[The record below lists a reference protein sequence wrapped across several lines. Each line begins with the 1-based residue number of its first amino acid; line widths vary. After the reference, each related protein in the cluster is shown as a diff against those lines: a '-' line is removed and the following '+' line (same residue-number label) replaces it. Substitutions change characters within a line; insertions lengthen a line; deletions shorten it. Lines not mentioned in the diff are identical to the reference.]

1 MLEQIESRLSALIE
15 STADFIWS
23 VDLNFRLLTFN
34 RVLQQ
39 DLLTNFGTQAAVGMR
54 PQDLLPPEI
63 AELWPP
69 LYRRALAEGP
79 FRVEWPF
86 VSGRIMEL
94 ALNPIVV
101 NGNPIGVSVFGTDIT
116 ERKASE
122 NARLEAEKRYRDIFD
137 RTLDGMFQTTPEG
150 TALIINPAMA
160 RMLGYDSPQ
169 DAIATVKNT
178 SLQVWVD
185 PAERSRCAQLLE
197 EHGTVMGF
205 ECQFKCQDESIIWV
219 SLNCR
224 KVYAPDGLT
233 FSYEGF
239 IQDITERKAAERA
252 QLAAEKRFQGIFNRT
267 RDGMYQTT
275 PEGVC
280 LVTNPAMAS
289 MMGYDSPEELT
300 VAVTDSANQVW
311 VDPADRAM
319 YRQLLEENGT
329 ILGFESRFKR
339 KDGTILWVSLNTR
352 KVSAPDGKTRYY
364 EGFVQ
369 DITDRKRTESQLQD
383 SEERYRASFDQ
394 AAVGIIHV
402 SFEGQILRCNA
413 RFAEILGYPMDEIP
427 GKTFQQLTP
436 PEYLPESMEALKQLL
451 SGASSA
457 TGLEKPYLR
466 KDGTLAWVRL
476 TSSLQRDGNG
486 QALHLV
492 AFMEDINARK
502 AAEEHL
508 VSATKALQTNEARY
522 RSVFQ
527 TSLDA
532 LSITNLSDGTLTEV
546 NQAFLDLMGYTR
558 DEVIG
563 RTSIE
568 LGFWE
573 NLQDRDNV
581 VAKLRQDSSFRDE
594 RTRLKK
600 KNREI
605 FWVHLSASVIEIE
618 GTACMFCVTR
628 DLSDARAAQD
638 EIRNLAFYDSLTH
651 LPNRRLLL
659 DRMLQALSGD
669 TRSTRK
675 RALLF
680 VDLDDFKSLNDTLGH
695 SMGDLLLQD
704 VARRLTDCVHEAD
717 TVARYGA
724 DEFVVM
730 LEDLSL
736 NSEEAADEAEIVGE
750 KMLAALAQP
759 FLLAGRE
766 TQGTAS
772 IGITVFGDKRES
784 TSEVLQQADMAMH
797 QAKTAGGNT
806 VRFFAPALQAAVNAR
821 AAMKEDLSQA
831 IAANQFLLYYQ
842 PQVDATGLIG
852 VEALM
857 RWKHPERGLVP
868 PNDFIPLAEET
879 GLILPLGTWALE
891 TACRQIAEWANRKE
905 SAHIQIAVNISARQF
920 CCPDFVEHI
929 LATLHQT
936 GANPKNLKLEL
947 TESMLANDIEE
958 VIAKMTLLKSHGLTF
973 SLDDFGTGY
982 SSLSYL
988 KRLPLD
994 QLKID
999 RAFVQDILA
1008 DVASASIAQT
1018 IISLGRAMDLS
1029 VIAEGVE
1036 TEAQRKFLHSLGAH
1050 SFQGYLFSRP
1060 LPLEELER
1068 IWLSH
1073 APALQP
1079 SRRNPQ
1085 SVTHPAA
1092 PSPHRS
1098 AASRP

>member
-1 MLEQIESRLSALIE
+1 
-15 STADFIWS
+15 
-23 VDLNFRLLTFN
+23 
-34 RVLQQ
+34 
-39 DLLTNFGTQAAVGMR
+39 
-54 PQDLLPPEI
+54 
-63 AELWPP
+63 
-69 LYRRALAEGP
+69 
-79 FRVEWPF
+79 
-86 VSGRIMEL
+86 
-94 ALNPIVV
+94 
-101 NGNPIGVSVFGTDIT
+101 
-116 ERKASE
+116 
-122 NARLEAEKRYRDIFD
+122 
-137 RTLDGMFQTTPEG
+137 
-150 TALIINPAMA
+150 
-160 RMLGYDSPQ
+160 
-169 DAIATVKNT
+169 
-178 SLQVWVD
+178 
-185 PAERSRCAQLLE
+185 
-197 EHGTVMGF
+197 
-205 ECQFKCQDESIIWV
+205 
-219 SLNCR
+219 
-224 KVYAPDGLT
+224 
-233 FSYEGF
+233 
-239 IQDITERKAAERA
+239 
-252 QLAAEKRFQGIFNRT
+252 
-267 RDGMYQTT
+267 
-275 PEGVC
+275 
-280 LVTNPAMAS
+280 
-289 MMGYDSPEELT
+289 
-300 VAVTDSANQVW
+300 
-311 VDPADRAM
+311 
-319 YRQLLEENGT
+319 
-329 ILGFESRFKR
+329 
-339 KDGTILWVSLNTR
+339 
-352 KVSAPDGKTRYY
+352 
-364 EGFVQ
+364 
-369 DITDRKRTESQLQD
+369 
-383 SEERYRASFDQ
+383 
-394 AAVGIIHV
+394 
-402 SFEGQILRCNA
+402 
-413 RFAEILGYPMDEIP
+413 
-427 GKTFQQLTP
+427 
-436 PEYLPESMEALKQLL
+436 
-451 SGASSA
+451 
-457 TGLEKPYLR
+457 
-466 KDGTLAWVRL
+466 
-476 TSSLQRDGNG
+476 
-486 QALHLV
+486 
-492 AFMEDINARK
+492 
-502 AAEEHL
+502 
-508 VSATKALQTNEARY
+508 
-522 RSVFQ
+522 
-527 TSLDA
+527 
-532 LSITNLSDGTLTEV
+532 
-546 NQAFLDLMGYTR
+546 
-558 DEVIG
+558 
-563 RTSIE
+563 
-568 LGFWE
+568 
-573 NLQDRDNV
+573 
-581 VAKLRQDSSFRDE
+581 
-594 RTRLKK
+594 
-600 KNREI
+600 
-605 FWVHLSASVIEIE
+605 
-618 GTACMFCVTR
+618 
-628 DLSDARAAQD
+628 
-638 EIRNLAFYDSLTH
+638 
-651 LPNRRLLL
+651 
-659 DRMLQALSGD
+659 
-669 TRSTRK
+669 
-675 RALLF
+675 LLF